1 MKKIS
6 FTKLVALFW
15 LQLQHTRYKMLY
27 NIRMKNKNLHFI
39 EQRSTLL
46 HADMLSNAKDQAFS
60 VLNLFYVYIPIVFWL
75 KYTECKQQRSVL
87 FLFFTSYSFSAPS
100 FFNYLELRSNYEIVS
115 FGKISPWRFLV
126 CVSCCLCYTHISG
139 NTRPNDPYVF

>member
-46 HADMLSNAKDQAFS
+46 HADMLSNAKDRTSSFQCS
-60 VLNLFYVYIPIVFWL
+60 EP
-75 KYTECKQQRSVL
+75 
-87 FLFFTSYSFSAPS
+87 FLCLYSYSFLA
-100 FFNYLELRSNYEIVS
+100 EI
-115 FGKISPWRFLV
+115 
-126 CVSCCLCYTHISG
+126 H
-139 NTRPNDPYVF
+139 

>member
-46 HADMLSNAKDQAFS
+46 HADMLSNAKKVQVQCS
-60 VLNLFYVYIPIVFWL
+60 EP
-75 KYTECKQQRSVL
+75 
-87 FLFFTSYSFSAPS
+87 FLCLYSYSFLA
-100 FFNYLELRSNYEIVS
+100 EI
-115 FGKISPWRFLV
+115 
-126 CVSCCLCYTHISG
+126 H
-139 NTRPNDPYVF
+139 